1 MKPAPGFDSLRREHD
16 ALTAWLVQRA
26 LPLWWEVGADHKQG
40 GFFEQIGQDGRII
53 DGPRR
58 VRVSA
63 RQIYSFAKGR
73 EFGWNGPVE
82 AVDHGLNYLLGKGR
96 TPDGCF
102 RSVVAPDG
110 SSLGRDFDL
119 YDNAF
124 GLFGLAAAC
133 RAGIRAQEVTS
144 IAKEVLGL
152 LRGEYGNPRGGFEES
167 NPRTLPLKANP
178 HMHLL
183 EAALAW
189 LELVPADR
197 DWNALAD
204 EIVELCFAKF
214 IDPANGCVRE
224 YFDDAWNLAVGDAGR
239 IAEPGHQFEW
249 AWLLSRWSKLR
260 NRADALAAAR
270 TLVSIGERF
279 GVDPSRGVA
288 FNEIW
293 TDLTPKDAM
302 ARLWPQTERVR
313 GWLKMAAF
321 GHGSAALDAAFGKAA
336 DAASALRK
344 YLETPIPGLWR
355 DRMGAGGKFVEEPA
369 PASSLYHIVG
379 AITEMH
385 AAVAETA

>member
-1 MKPAPGFDSLRREHD
+1 MKPASGFDSLRREHD
-16 ALTAWLVQRA
+16 ALMTWLVEHA
-26 LPLWWEVGADHKQG
+26 LPLWWGVGADHKQG

-73 EFGWNGPVE
+73 EFGWNGPVAAIE
-82 AVDHGLNYLLGKGR
+82 HGLNYLLGKGK
-96 TPDGCF
+96 TPGGCF

-110 SSLGRDFDL
+110 SSVGRDFDL

-133 RAGIRAQEVTS
+133 RAGIRTQDMTS
-144 IAKEVLGL
+144 TAKEVLGL
-152 LRGEYGNPRGGFEES
+152 LRRDYGNPRGGFEEN

-189 LELVPADR
+189 IELAPSDR
-197 DWNALAD
+197 EWNTLAD
-204 EIVELCFAKF
+204 EIAELCFAKF
-214 IDPANGCVRE
+214 IEPTNGCVRE
-224 YFDDAWNLAVGDAGR
+224 YFDHAWMPAEGDAGR

-249 AWLLSRWSKLR
+249 AWLLSRWSRLR
-260 NRADALAAAR
+260 NRGDALAAAR

-288 FNEIW
+288 FGEIW

-302 ARLWPQTERVR
+302 ARLWPQTERIR
-313 GWLKMAAF
+313 GWLKMAAL
-321 GHGSAALDAAFGKAA
+321 GHAAAERDAAFGKAA
-336 DAASALRK
+336 DAASVLRK

-355 DRMGAGGKFVEEPA
+355 DRMDASGKFIEEPA

-379 AITEMH
+379 AIAEMH
-385 AAVAETA
+385 VATAQTA

>member
-1 MKPAPGFDSLRREHD
+1 MKPASGFDSLRREHD
-16 ALTAWLVQRA
+16 ALMIWLVERA
-26 LPLWWEVGADHKQG
+26 LTLWWEVGADRKQG
-40 GFFEQIGQDGRII
+40 GFFEQIGQDGKVI

-63 RQIYSFAKGR
+63 RQIYSFATGR

-82 AVDHGLNYLLGKGR
+82 AIEHGLNYLLGKGR
-96 TPDGCF
+96 MPGGCF
-102 RSVVAPDG
+102 RSVVAPNG
-110 SSLGRDFDL
+110 SSVGRDFDL

-133 RAGIRAQEVTS
+133 RAGIRAQEMIST
-144 IAKEVLGL
+144 AKEILGVL
-152 LRGEYGNPRGGFEES
+152 RREFDNPRGGFEES

-183 EAALAW
+183 EASLAW
-189 LELVPADR
+189 IELAPGDR
-197 DWNALAD
+197 DWNELAD
-204 EIVELCFAKF
+204 EIAELCLAKF
-214 IDPANGCVRE
+214 IEPANGCVRE
-224 YFDDAWNLAVGDAGR
+224 FFDDAWEPAVGDAGR

-260 NRADALAAAR
+260 DRPDALAAAR

-279 GVDPSRGVA
+279 GVDPSRGAA

-302 ARLWPQTERVR
+302 ARLWPQTERIR

-321 GHGSAALDAAFGKAA
+321 GHSPAECDAAFGKAA
-336 DAASALRK
+336 AAAASLRR

-355 DRMGAGGKFVEEPA
+355 DRMDGAGKFVEEPA

-379 AITEMH
+379 AIAEMH